1 MATPKKANP
10 GDSRFKPGKSGN
22 PGGRSPRIGPNGETA
37 AQLARLH
44 TTKAI
49 DTLAAGLDAPDWN
62 IRVQCANSLLQRGW
76 GAPKS
81 EDEGAGK
88 EDIGKALLDLIAAL
102 PS

>member
-10 GDSRFKPGKSGN
+10 GSSKFKPGQSGN
-22 PGGRSPRIGPNGETA
+22 PGGRSPRVGPNGETA

-44 TTKAI
+44 TADAI
-49 DTLAAGLDAPDWN
+49 STLAEGLKQPDWQ

-76 GAPKS
+76 GTPKPD
-81 EDEGAGK
+81 EDGK
-88 EDIGKALLDLIAAL
+88 DKPDIAEVLEKLIDKL